1 MFAVTRVI
9 TYYCFITKRDQSHKP
24 NLLSRKNI
32 VTMELATDACGLEKF
47 YGNLLTHES
56 LSMSQVR
63 IESSN
68 RSGLGFKLMGAIIMR
83 PFLRGNSV
91 LQKRLQTLAS
101 GPLLSTYGS
110 L

>member
-1 MFAVTRVI
+1 MLVGLR
-9 TYYCFITKRDQSHKP
+9 
-24 NLLSRKNI
+24 NSREI
-32 VTMELATDACGLEKF
+32 F
-47 YGNLLTHES
+47 LTHES

-68 RSGLGFKLMGAIIMR
+68 RLGLGFKLMGAIIMR
-83 PFLRGNSV
+83 PFLRGNNV

-101 GPLLSTYGS
+101 GPLSSTYGS